1 MPPNFLHYMALSLDG
16 QEVLLQ
22 PASKA
27 FLILYGDNMEVL
39 KSEWRYVQHDMRCR
53 QAVGHAILQPLTSL
67 CQHQSHRSRIR
78 LVTAEAPNPLDDQVC
93 SKENAR
99 VF

>member
-1 MPPNFLHYMALSLDG
+1 MCVFRMPPHFLHYMALSLDG

-53 QAVGHAILQPLTSL
+53 QAVGQAILQPPN
-67 CQHQSHRSRIR
+67 Q
-78 LVTAEAPNPLDDQVC
+78 LVSAPVAQISD
-93 SKENAR
+93 SAGHS
-99 VF
+99 